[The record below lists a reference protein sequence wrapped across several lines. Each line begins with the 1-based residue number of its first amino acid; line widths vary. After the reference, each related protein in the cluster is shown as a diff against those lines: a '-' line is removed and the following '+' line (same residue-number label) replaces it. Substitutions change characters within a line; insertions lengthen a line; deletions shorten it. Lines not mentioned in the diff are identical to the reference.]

1 MKEFA
6 IFKSEIQD
14 GLKEKIISSM
24 SISSTCELEIC
35 DPFLLNKPLR
45 AVAENKNQMDLHYLK
60 SILVTTGWNKND
72 DVFDKAEVW
81 TARNT
86 PSDKPFNYEHDQ
98 KQIIGHITGS
108 KVIDEDGN
116 DVAEGMSVDEL
127 PKKFHIL
134 TSAVLYKFWED
145 PKKQEEMNDIISGIA
160 NNKWFVSMEALF
172 NNFDYAMDDGVT
184 AKVIARNEKTAFL
197 TKHLRAYGGNGV
209 FNNIKIGRVLK
220 NIVFS
225 GKGLVRKP
233 ANPESIIF
241 DETEAFI
248 TSSVYQLD
256 ETTKSKEIIM
266 SIEEEKIAVAAV
278 VPPETPEEENKE
290 DTTEDPAMKKEE
302 DKKAKQ
308 SAGNVIPPA
317 NAVPPE
323 DPMEENKET
332 PDMKKKEEKMG
343 EDQANYMADKKKMSE
358 DNAALKKQLDMVVNE
373 LNNMKK
379 EKVQCSRAEMVIE
392 KFGMNKDEAT
402 LVVSALSALN
412 DESFA
417 SAVTMQSDYFNKK
430 MSEYKSGKTVNEAA
444 PAKDPEEDKKKNP
457 SENVE
462 ISEDPADV
470 KASASI
476 LDTAEVKSDAA
487 LATSESSNGVKQVA
501 SQIASYFGL
510 ETSATE

>member
-1 MKEFA
+1 MKEFP
-6 IFKSEIQD
+6 IYKSEVQD

-35 DPFLLNKPLR
+35 DPFTLSKAFK

-86 PSDKPFNYEHDQ
+86 PSDKPFNLEHDQ

-108 KVIDEDGN
+108 KVIDDEGN
-116 DVAEGMSVDEL
+116 DIAEGMSVDEL

-145 PKKQEEMNDIISGIA
+145 PKKQEEMNNIIAEIA

-172 NNFDYAMDDGVT
+172 NNFDYAMDDGVS
-184 AKVIARNEKTAFL
+184 AKVVARNEKTAFL
-197 TKHLRAYGGNGV
+197 TKHLRAYGGTGV
-209 FNNIKIGRVLK
+209 FNDVKIGRVLK

-225 GKGLVRKP
+225 GKGLVKKP

-241 DETEAFI
+241 DETEAFVK
-248 TSSVYQLD
+248 SSVYNLD
-256 ETTKSKEIIM
+256 ETIKSKETIM
-266 SIEEEKIAVAAV
+266 SIAEQTEKKVAEVSVEATEQTISKDDEKGQMGEAGLPPKEFLSQKPEEEKE
-278 VPPETPEEENKE
+278 ETPEMEKKE
-290 DTTEDPAMKKEE
+290 DKMEQEE
-302 DKKAKQ
+302 AYM
-308 SAGNVIPPA
+308 
-317 NAVPPE
+317 
-323 DPMEENKET
+323 ME
-332 PDMKKKEEKMG
+332 
-343 EDQANYMADKKKMSE
+343 KKKMAE
-358 DNAALKKQLDMVVNE
+358 ENAAIKKQLDMVVNE

-379 EKVQCSRAEMVIE
+379 EKQSNDRTNHVME
-392 KFGMNKDEAT
+392 KLGMKKEEA
-402 LVVSALSALN
+402 LPVVSALSALD

-417 SAVTMQSDYFNKK
+417 SAVNIQSDYYNKK
-430 MSEYKSGKTVNEAA
+430 MSEYKSGKTVNEEV
-444 PAKDPEEDKKKNP
+444 PSKDPEEDKKKNP

-462 ISEDPADV
+462 VSEDPSDV
-470 KASASI
+470 KASISV
-476 LDTAEVKSDAA
+476 LETAEVKSDAA

>member
-45 AVAENKNQMDLHYLK
+45 AIAENKNQMDLHYLK

-98 KQIIGHITGS
+98 KQIIGHITAS

-116 DVAEGMSVDEL
+116 DVAEEVSVDEL

-145 PKKQEEMNDIISGIA
+145 PKKQEEINDIISGIA

-209 FNNIKIGRVLK
+209 FNNVKIGRVLK

-256 ETTKSKEIIM
+256 ETTKSKEITM
-266 SIEEEKIAVAAV
+266 SIEEEKIEKKITEVTEEVAAAF
-278 VPPETPEEENKE
+278 PPEEKPEEEEKE
-290 DTTEDPAMKKEE
+290 ETVEDPT
-302 DKKAKQ
+302 
-308 SAGNVIPPA
+308 V
-317 NAVPPE
+317 
-323 DPMEENKET
+323 
-332 PDMKKKEEKMG
+332 KKEEKMG
-343 EDQANYMADKKKMSE
+343 EEEASYMEDKKKMMAESE
-358 DNAALKKQLDMVVNE
+358 AMKKQLDMVVNE

-379 EKVQCSRAEMVIE
+379 EKMQANRAEMVIE

-412 DESFA
+412 DESFVT
-417 SAVTMQSDYFNKK
+417 AVNMQSDYFNKK
-430 MSEYKSGKTVNEAA
+430 MSEYKSGKTVNQEE

-487 LATSESSNGVKQVA
+487 LATSESSNGVRQVA

>member
-116 DVAEGMSVDEL
+116 DVAEGVSVDEL

-209 FNNIKIGRVLK
+209 FNNVKIGRVLK

-266 SIEEEKIAVAAV
+266 SIEEEKIEKQIAEVTQEVAAV
-278 VPPETPEEENKE
+278 FPPEETPEEEKE
-290 DTTEDPAMKKEE
+290 DTVEDPA
-302 DKKAKQ
+302 
-308 SAGNVIPPA
+308 V
-317 NAVPPE
+317 
-323 DPMEENKET
+323 
-332 PDMKKKEEKMG
+332 KKEEKMG
-343 EDQANYMADKKKMSE
+343 EEEANYMEDKKKMMAESE
-358 DNAALKKQLDMVVNE
+358 AMKKQLDMVVNE

-379 EKVQCSRAEMVIE
+379 EKMQANRAEMVIE

-417 SAVTMQSDYFNKK
+417 TAVNVQSEYFNKK
-430 MSEYKSGKTVNEAA
+430 MSEYKSGKTVNEEA
-444 PAKDPEEDKKKNP
+444 PAKDPEEDKKKTP

>member
-116 DVAEGMSVDEL
+116 DVAEGVSVDEL

-172 NNFDYAMDDGVT
+172 NNFDYAMDDGVA

-209 FNNIKIGRVLK
+209 FNNVKIGRVLK

-248 TSSVYQLD
+248 TSSVYQVD

-266 SIEEEKIAVAAV
+266 SIEEVKEEKIVAEF
-278 VPPETPEEENKE
+278 PPEVPEEKKE
-290 DTTEDPAMKKEE
+290 ETSEDPAIKEE
-302 DKKAKQ
+302 DKEE
-308 SAGNVIPPA
+308 VEA
-317 NAVPPE
+317 NKWWE
-323 DPMEENKET
+323 DKKKKMEEEAS
-332 PDMKKKEEKMG
+332 MHEE
-343 EDQANYMADKKKMSE
+343 DKKKMMAESE
-358 DNAALKKQLDMVVNE
+358 AMKKQLNMVVNE
-373 LNNMKK
+373 LNSMKK
-379 EKVQCSRAEMVIE
+379 EKSMSDRASLVIE

-402 LVVSALSALN
+402 LVVSALSTLN

-417 SAVTMQSDYFNKK
+417 TAVNVQSDYFNKK
-430 MSEYKSGKTVNEAA
+430 MSEYKSGKTVNEEA
-444 PAKDPEEDKKKNP
+444 PAKDPEEDKKKTP

>member
-1 MKEFA
+1 MKEFP

-35 DPFLLNKPLR
+35 DPFVLNKPLR
-45 AVAENKNQMDLHYLK
+45 AIAENKNQMDLHYLK

-108 KVIDEDGN
+108 KVIDENGN
-116 DVAEGMSVDEL
+116 DVEEGISIDEL

-184 AKVIARNEKTAFL
+184 SKVIARNEKTAFL

-256 ETTKSKEIIM
+256 ETIKSKEIIM
-266 SIEEEKIAVAAV
+266 SAEAEEKIESPITEEVVAAI
-278 VPPETPEEENKE
+278 PPQEKPETPEEENKE
-290 DTTEDPAMKKEE
+290 MPEMEKKEE
-302 DKKAKQ
+302 EM
-308 SAGNVIPPA
+308 S
-317 NAVPPE
+317 E
-323 DPMEENKET
+323 DE
-332 PDMKKKEEKMG
+332 
-343 EDQANYMADKKKMSE
+343 ANYMEEKKKMAE
-358 DNAALKKQLDMVVNE
+358 ENAAMKKQLDMVVNE

-379 EKVQCSRAEMVIE
+379 EKVQSSRTEIVIE
-392 KFGMNKDEAT
+392 KFGMNKDEAA
-402 LVVSALSALN
+402 LVVSALSVLN

-417 SAVTMQSDYFNKK
+417 SAIAVQSEYFNKK
-430 MSEYKSGKTVNEAA
+430 MSEYKSGKTVNEAI
-444 PAKDPEEDKKKNP
+444 PEKDPEEDKKKNP

>member
-45 AVAENKNQMDLHYLK
+45 AIAENKNQMDLHYLK

-116 DVAEGMSVDEL
+116 DVAEGVSVDEL

-172 NNFDYAMDDGVT
+172 NNFDYAMDDGVA

-209 FNNIKIGRVLK
+209 FNNVKIGRVLK

-266 SIEEEKIAVAAV
+266 SIEEVKAEKIVAEF
-278 VPPETPEEENKE
+278 PPEVPEEKKE
-290 DTTEDPAMKKEE
+290 ETSEDPAIKEE
-302 DKKAKQ
+302 DKEKEE
-308 SAGNVIPPA
+308 VEA
-317 NAVPPE
+317 NKWWE
-323 DPMEENKET
+323 DKKKKMEEEAS
-332 PDMKKKEEKMG
+332 MHEE
-343 EDQANYMADKKKMSE
+343 DKKKMMAESE
-358 DNAALKKQLDMVVNE
+358 AMKKQLNMVVNE

-379 EKVQCSRAEMVIE
+379 EKSMSDRASLVIE

-402 LVVSALSALN
+402 LVVSALSTLN

-417 SAVTMQSDYFNKK
+417 TAVNVQSDYFNKK
-430 MSEYKSGKTVNEAA
+430 MSEYKSGKTVNEEA

>member
-6 IFKSEIQD
+6 LFKSEIQD

-35 DPFLLNKPLR
+35 DPFLLTKPIR
-45 AVAENKNQMDLHYLK
+45 AIAENKNQMDLHYLK

-108 KVIDEDGN
+108 KVIDEEGN
-116 DVAEGMSVDEL
+116 DVEEGISVDEL

-145 PKKQEEMNDIISGIA
+145 PKKQEEMNDIISGMA

-172 NNFDYAMDDGVT
+172 NNFDYAMDDGDT
-184 AKVIARNEKTAFL
+184 AKVVARNEKTAFL
-197 TKHLRAYGGNGV
+197 TKHLRAYGGNGI

-233 ANPESIIF
+233 ANPESVIF

-248 TSSVYQLD
+248 TSSVYQLN
-256 ETTKSKEIIM
+256 ETIKSKEIIM
-266 SIEEEKIAVAAV
+266 SIEEEKIKNKKLDKV
-278 VPPETPEEENKE
+278 VSPETPEEEKIE
-290 DTTEDPAMKKEE
+290 DQTEDPAIKKEE
-302 DKKAKQ
+302 DKKNKESAAFPSEDKDIPNDKQ
-308 SAGNVIPPA
+308 GYK
-317 NAVPPE
+317 
-323 DPMEENKET
+323 DKMKQMEEEAS
-332 PDMKKKEEKMG
+332 MHQE
-343 EDQANYMADKKKMSE
+343 DKKKMMAESE
-358 DNAALKKQLDMVVNE
+358 AMKKQMNMVVNE

-379 EKVQCSRAEMVIE
+379 EKSMSDRASLVIE

-402 LVVSALSALN
+402 LVVSALSILN

-417 SAVTMQSDYFNKK
+417 TAVNVQSDYFNKK
-430 MSEYKSGKTVNEAA
+430 MSEYKSGKTVNEEA
-444 PAKDPEEDKKKNP
+444 PEKDPEEDKKKNP
-457 SENVE
+457 SQNVE

>member
-45 AVAENKNQMDLHYLK
+45 AIAENKNQMDLHYLK

-116 DVAEGMSVDEL
+116 DVAEGVSVDEL

-266 SIEEEKIAVAAV
+266 SIEEEKIENQIVEATEEVVAAV
-278 VPPETPEEENKE
+278 PPQETPEEEKKE
-290 DTTEDPAMKKEE
+290 DTVEDPA
-302 DKKAKQ
+302 
-308 SAGNVIPPA
+308 V
-317 NAVPPE
+317 
-323 DPMEENKET
+323 
-332 PDMKKKEEKMG
+332 KKEEKMS
-343 EDQANYMADKKKMSE
+343 EEQANYMEDKKKMMAESE
-358 DNAALKKQLDMVVNE
+358 AMKKQLDMVVNE

>member
-45 AVAENKNQMDLHYLK
+45 AIAENKNQMDLHYLK

-116 DVAEGMSVDEL
+116 DVAEGVSVDEL

-172 NNFDYAMDDGVT
+172 NNFDYAMDDGVA

-266 SIEEEKIAVAAV
+266 SIEEVKVEKIVAEF
-278 VPPETPEEENKE
+278 PPEVPEEKKE
-290 DTTEDPAMKKEE
+290 ETSEDPAMKEKDKEEVEANKWWEDKKKKMEEEASMHEE
-302 DKKAKQ
+302 DKK
-308 SAGNVIPPA
+308 
-317 NAVPPE
+317 
-323 DPMEENKET
+323 
-332 PDMKKKEEKMG
+332 KM
-343 EDQANYMADKKKMSE
+343 MAESE
-358 DNAALKKQLDMVVNE
+358 AMKKQLNMVVNE
-373 LNNMKK
+373 LNSMKK
-379 EKVQCSRAEMVIE
+379 EKSMSDRASLVIE

-412 DESFA
+412 DESF
-417 SAVTMQSDYFNKK
+417 STAVNMQSDYFNKK
-430 MSEYKSGKTVNEAA
+430 MSEYKSGKTVNEEAS
-444 PAKDPEEDKKKNP
+444 AKDPEEDKKKNP

>member
-6 IFKSEIQD
+6 IFKSELQD

-45 AVAENKNQMDLHYLK
+45 ATAENKNQMDLHYLK

-116 DVAEGMSVDEL
+116 DVAEGVSVDEL

-266 SIEEEKIAVAAV
+266 SIEEEKIENQIAEVTEEVIAAV
-278 VPPETPEEENKE
+278 PPQETPEEEKKE
-290 DTTEDPAMKKEE
+290 DTVEDPA
-302 DKKAKQ
+302 
-308 SAGNVIPPA
+308 V
-317 NAVPPE
+317 
-323 DPMEENKET
+323 
-332 PDMKKKEEKMG
+332 KKEEKMS
-343 EDQANYMADKKKMSE
+343 EEQANYMEDKKKMMAESE
-358 DNAALKKQLDMVVNE
+358 AMKKQLDMVVNE
-373 LNNMKK
+373 LNDMKK

>member
-45 AVAENKNQMDLHYLK
+45 AIAENKNQMDLHYLK

-98 KQIIGHITGS
+98 KQIIGHITAS

-116 DVAEGMSVDEL
+116 DVAEEVSVDEL

-145 PKKQEEMNDIISGIA
+145 PKKQEEINDIISGIA

-209 FNNIKIGRVLK
+209 FNNVKIGRVLK

-256 ETTKSKEIIM
+256 ETTKSKEITM
-266 SIEEEKIAVAAV
+266 SIEEEKIEKKIAEVTEEVAAAF
-278 VPPETPEEENKE
+278 PPEEKPEEEEKE
-290 DTTEDPAMKKEE
+290 ETVEDPA
-302 DKKAKQ
+302 
-308 SAGNVIPPA
+308 V
-317 NAVPPE
+317 
-323 DPMEENKET
+323 
-332 PDMKKKEEKMG
+332 KKEEKMG
-343 EDQANYMADKKKMSE
+343 EEEASYMEDKKKMMAESE
-358 DNAALKKQLDMVVNE
+358 AMKKQLDMVVNE

-379 EKVQCSRAEMVIE
+379 EKMQANRAEMVIE

-412 DESFA
+412 DESFVT
-417 SAVTMQSDYFNKK
+417 AVNMQSDYFNKK
-430 MSEYKSGKTVNEAA
+430 MSEYKSGKTVNQEE
-444 PAKDPEEDKKKNP
+444 PAKDPEEDKKKDP

-487 LATSESSNGVKQVA
+487 LATSESSNGVRQVA

>member
-116 DVAEGMSVDEL
+116 DVAEGVSVDEL

-266 SIEEEKIAVAAV
+266 SIEEEKIENQIAEVTEEVIAAV
-278 VPPETPEEENKE
+278 PPQETPEEEKKE
-290 DTTEDPAMKKEE
+290 DTVEDPA
-302 DKKAKQ
+302 
-308 SAGNVIPPA
+308 V
-317 NAVPPE
+317 
-323 DPMEENKET
+323 
-332 PDMKKKEEKMG
+332 KKEEKMS
-343 EDQANYMADKKKMSE
+343 EEQANYMEDKKKMMAESE
-358 DNAALKKQLDMVVNE
+358 AMKKQLDMVVNE
-373 LNNMKK
+373 LNDMKK

>member
-45 AVAENKNQMDLHYLK
+45 AIAENKNQMDLHYLK

-116 DVAEGMSVDEL
+116 DVAEGVSVDEL

-172 NNFDYAMDDGVT
+172 NNFDYAMDDGVA

-266 SIEEEKIAVAAV
+266 SIEEVKVEKIVAEF
-278 VPPETPEEENKE
+278 PPEVPEEKKE
-290 DTTEDPAMKKEE
+290 ETSEDPAIKEKDKEEVEANKWWEDKKKKMEEEASMHEE
-302 DKKAKQ
+302 DKK
-308 SAGNVIPPA
+308 
-317 NAVPPE
+317 
-323 DPMEENKET
+323 
-332 PDMKKKEEKMG
+332 KM
-343 EDQANYMADKKKMSE
+343 MAESE
-358 DNAALKKQLDMVVNE
+358 AMKKQLNMVVNE
-373 LNNMKK
+373 LNSMKK
-379 EKVQCSRAEMVIE
+379 EKSMSDRASLVIE

-412 DESFA
+412 DESF
-417 SAVTMQSDYFNKK
+417 STAVNMQSDYFNKK
-430 MSEYKSGKTVNEAA
+430 MSEYKSGKTVNEEA

>member
-6 IFKSEIQD
+6 IFKAEIQD

-35 DPFLLNKPLR
+35 DPFLLNNPLR
-45 AVAENKNQMDLHYLK
+45 AIAENKNQMDLHYLK

-116 DVAEGMSVDEL
+116 DVAEGVSVDEL

-172 NNFDYAMDDGVT
+172 NNFDYAMDDGVA

-256 ETTKSKEIIM
+256 ETIKSKEIIM
-266 SIEEEKIAVAAV
+266 SIEEVKAEKIVAEF
-278 VPPETPEEENKE
+278 PPEVPEEKKE
-290 DTTEDPAMKKEE
+290 ETSEDPAIKEKDKEEVEANKWWEDKKKKMEEEASMHEE
-302 DKKAKQ
+302 DKK
-308 SAGNVIPPA
+308 
-317 NAVPPE
+317 
-323 DPMEENKET
+323 
-332 PDMKKKEEKMG
+332 KM
-343 EDQANYMADKKKMSE
+343 MAESE
-358 DNAALKKQLDMVVNE
+358 AMKKQLNMVVNE
-373 LNNMKK
+373 LNSMKK
-379 EKVQCSRAEMVIE
+379 EKSMSDRASLVIE

-402 LVVSALSALN
+402 LVVSALSTLN
-412 DESFA
+412 DDSFA
-417 SAVTMQSDYFNKK
+417 TAVNVQSDYFNKK
-430 MSEYKSGKTVNEAA
+430 MSEYKSGKTVNEEA
-444 PAKDPEEDKKKNP
+444 PEKDPEEDKKKNP

-476 LDTAEVKSDAA
+476 LETAEVKSDAA

>member
-116 DVAEGMSVDEL
+116 DVAEGVSVDEL

-266 SIEEEKIAVAAV
+266 SIEEEKIENQIAEVTEEVIAAV
-278 VPPETPEEENKE
+278 PPQETPEEEKKE
-290 DTTEDPAMKKEE
+290 DTVEDPA
-302 DKKAKQ
+302 
-308 SAGNVIPPA
+308 V
-317 NAVPPE
+317 
-323 DPMEENKET
+323 
-332 PDMKKKEEKMG
+332 KKEEKMS
-343 EDQANYMADKKKMSE
+343 EEQANYMEDKKKMMAESE
-358 DNAALKKQLDMVVNE
+358 AMKKQLDMVVNE
-373 LNNMKK
+373 LNSMKK
-379 EKVQCSRAEMVIE
+379 EKMQASRAEMVIE

>member
-45 AVAENKNQMDLHYLK
+45 AIAENKNQMDLHYLK

-116 DVAEGMSVDEL
+116 DVAEGVSVDEL

-266 SIEEEKIAVAAV
+266 SIEEEKIEKQIAEVTEEVAAAF
-278 VPPETPEEENKE
+278 PPEETPEEEKKE
-290 DTTEDPAMKKEE
+290 DTVEDPA
-302 DKKAKQ
+302 
-308 SAGNVIPPA
+308 V
-317 NAVPPE
+317 
-323 DPMEENKET
+323 
-332 PDMKKKEEKMG
+332 KKEEKMG
-343 EDQANYMADKKKMSE
+343 EEEANYMEDKKKMMAESE
-358 DNAALKKQLDMVVNE
+358 AMKKQLDMVVNE

-379 EKVQCSRAEMVIE
+379 EKMQANRAEMVIE

>member
-116 DVAEGMSVDEL
+116 DVAEGVSVDEL

-266 SIEEEKIAVAAV
+266 SIEEEKVKNKISVAAV
-278 VPPETPEEENKE
+278 VPPETPEE
-290 DTTEDPAMKKEE
+290 DIVEDPAIKEE

-308 SAGNVIPPA
+308 DAAIPPA
-317 NAVPPE
+317 KEEEPE
-323 DPMEENKET
+323 MEEQM
-332 PDMKKKEEKMG
+332 PDMKKKEEDMD
-343 EDQANYMADKKKMSE
+343 EEEASYMEDKKKMMAESE
-358 DNAALKKQLDMVVNE
+358 AMKKQLDMVVNE
-373 LNNMKK
+373 LNKMKK
-379 EKVQCSRAEMVIE
+379 EKMQASRAEMVIE

-417 SAVTMQSDYFNKK
+417 TAVSVQSEYFNKK
-430 MSEYKSGKTVNEAA
+430 MSEYKSGKTVNEEA
-444 PAKDPEEDKKKNP
+444 PAKDPEEDKKKTP

>member
-35 DPFLLNKPLR
+35 DPFLLNKPIR
-45 AVAENKNQMDLHYLK
+45 AIAENKNQMDLHYLK

-116 DVAEGMSVDEL
+116 DVAEGVSVDEL

-172 NNFDYAMDDGVT
+172 NNFDYAMDDGVA

-266 SIEEEKIAVAAV
+266 SIEEVKVEKIVAEF
-278 VPPETPEEENKE
+278 PPEVPEEKKE
-290 DTTEDPAMKKEE
+290 ETSEDPAIKEKDKEEVEANKWWEDKKKKMEEEASMHEE
-302 DKKAKQ
+302 DKK
-308 SAGNVIPPA
+308 
-317 NAVPPE
+317 
-323 DPMEENKET
+323 
-332 PDMKKKEEKMG
+332 KM
-343 EDQANYMADKKKMSE
+343 MAESE
-358 DNAALKKQLDMVVNE
+358 AMKKQLNMVVNE
-373 LNNMKK
+373 LNSMKK
-379 EKVQCSRAEMVIE
+379 EKSMSDRASLVIE

-412 DESFA
+412 DESF
-417 SAVTMQSDYFNKK
+417 STAVNMQSDYFNKK
-430 MSEYKSGKTVNEAA
+430 MSEYKSGKTVNEEA

>member
-116 DVAEGMSVDEL
+116 DVAEGVSVDEL

-145 PKKQEEMNDIISGIA
+145 PKKQEEINDIISGIA

-266 SIEEEKIAVAAV
+266 SIEEEKIEKQIAEVTEEVAAAF
-278 VPPETPEEENKE
+278 PPEEKPEEEKE
-290 DTTEDPAMKKEE
+290 DTVEDPA
-302 DKKAKQ
+302 
-308 SAGNVIPPA
+308 V
-317 NAVPPE
+317 
-323 DPMEENKET
+323 
-332 PDMKKKEEKMG
+332 KKEEKMG
-343 EDQANYMADKKKMSE
+343 EEEANYMEDKKKMMAESE
-358 DNAALKKQLDMVVNE
+358 AMKKQLDMVVNE

-379 EKVQCSRAEMVIE
+379 EKMQANRAEMVIE

-430 MSEYKSGKTVNEAA
+430 MSEYKSGKTVNEEA
-444 PAKDPEEDKKKNP
+444 PAKDPEEDKKKAP